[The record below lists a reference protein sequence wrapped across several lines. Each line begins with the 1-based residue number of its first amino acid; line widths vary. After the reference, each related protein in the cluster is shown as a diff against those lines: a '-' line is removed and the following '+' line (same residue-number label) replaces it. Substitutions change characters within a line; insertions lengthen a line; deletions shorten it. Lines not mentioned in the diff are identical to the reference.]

1 MSKPAKLPPV
11 PAERIAAV
19 RRFNRFHTRLVGAL
33 GEHLL
38 ASEYSLPQLRVLYEI
53 ACAPDGK
60 PPSAAQLG
68 RALGLDAG
76 YLSRL
81 LSGLEQAGLV
91 KREPAPG
98 SARRLTLDLSAARRE
113 VVGRLDVASAR
124 EAAPVL

>member
-1 MSKPAKLPPV
+1 MSQPAKLLPV

-38 ASEYSLPQLRVLYEI
+38 ASKYSLAQVRVLYEI
-53 ACAPDGK
+53 AYASGGK

-68 RALGLDAG
+68 RTLGLDAG

-98 SARRLTLDLSAARRE
+98 NARRLTLHLSAT
-113 VVGRLDVASAR
+113 GRKVFG
-124 EAAPVL
+124 